1 MASKPSQQLRTDRQ
15 VSPTDGN
22 GSWKDLDHQQR
33 LQAISI
39 IFGIW
44 KDRSE
49 TPKDGV
55 GYQEKMRS
63 EW

>member
-15 VSPTDGN
+15 VNLAHGN

-44 KDRSE
+44 KDRSDM
-49 TPKDGV
+49 PKDGV
-55 GYQEKMRS
+55 DYQENMRS